1 MSIFSVSIATA
12 AAGLTIVSLALPSTA
27 NATDQREGDKIM
39 TGAMTT
45 QQRNKAAVQER
56 FAAWADGTGS
66 PFELLAENATWT
78 ITGRSAASR
87 TYGDR
92 EAFLREVI
100 TPFNARM
107 QTPLKPVVRNIY
119 ADGDTVVIFFD
130 ASAVARDGKPYT
142 NTYTWYLH
150 MRDGKAVKAT
160 AMFDSIEF
168 NDLWSRVQPG
178 Q

>member
-1 MSIFSVSIATA
+1 MTSAT
-12 AAGLTIVSLALPSTA
+12 TV
-27 NATDQREGDKIM
+27 
-39 TGAMTT
+39 
-45 QQRNKAAVQER
+45 QQQNKAAVQDR
-56 FAAWADGTGS
+56 FAAWASGTGS

-78 ITGRSAASR
+78 ITGRSAASK
-87 TYGDR
+87 TYVGR

-100 TPFNARM
+100 RPFNARM
-107 QTPLKPVVRNIY
+107 QVPLKPVVHDIY

-142 NTYTWYLH
+142 NTYTWYLD
-150 MRDGKAVKAT
+150 MRDGRVVKAT

-168 NDLWSRVQPG
+168 NDLWSRVQPT